1 MIQAHKVIGI
11 LVNTLVMCGLTHAL
25 IQTNVDKTNEDF
37 LALGF
42 IMGFV
47 GNAALV
53 VAYVNN
59 TLEDE

>member
-1 MIQAHKVIGI
+1 MIQTHKVIGI
-11 LVNTLVMCGLTHAL
+11 LVNTLVMYGLTLAL
-25 IQTNVDKTNEDF
+25 IQTNVDKTNKDF

-47 GNAALV
+47 GNAVLV